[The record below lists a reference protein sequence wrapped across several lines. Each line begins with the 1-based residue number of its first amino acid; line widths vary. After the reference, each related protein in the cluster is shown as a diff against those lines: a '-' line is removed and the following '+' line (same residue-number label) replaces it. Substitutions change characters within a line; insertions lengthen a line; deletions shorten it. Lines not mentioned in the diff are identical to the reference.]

1 MISGELI
8 QSLTQISFCT
18 ERNCIIDDQVKR
30 LNQNLHIINDFPA
43 EEIKKYNT
51 VFIYS
56 HYVRDFFNKF
66 FNHLNDNTVIVTH
79 NSDECVD
86 GRYIEYL
93 NSSKIKKWF
102 CQNRY
107 ITHEK
112 LFSLPIGVANSQWPH
127 GNMETIKKVSSKNN
141 KKEFLVYKNYDIGT
155 NINKR
160 TVINNITNR
169 NGIQMDR
176 NRTFEEYL
184 DTISKSLF
192 VISPPGNG
200 VDCHRIWECLSLKT
214 IPVVEDHE
222 CFNQYKHLPILF
234 IKDWNEVTIEF
245 LRKNTEMINMFDN
258 KINELDLNYWRQQL
272 CME

>member
-1 MISGELI
+1 MISGELL

-56 HYVRDFFNKF
+56 HYVKDFFNKF

-79 NSDECVD
+79 NSGECVD
-86 GRYIEYL
+86 SRYIEYL

-112 LFSLPIGVANSQWPH
+112 LFSLPIGVANSNGFTVTWKRLKRFQVKI
-127 GNMETIKKVSSKNN
+127 IKKNS
-141 KKEFLVYKNYDIGT
+141 
-155 NINKR
+155 
-160 TVINNITNR
+160 
-169 NGIQMDR
+169 
-176 NRTFEEYL
+176 
-184 DTISKSLF
+184 
-192 VISPPGNG
+192 
-200 VDCHRIWECLSLKT
+200 
-214 IPVVEDHE
+214 
-222 CFNQYKHLPILF
+222 
-234 IKDWNEVTIEF
+234 
-245 LRKNTEMINMFDN
+245 
-258 KINELDLNYWRQQL
+258 
-272 CME
+272 